1 MSTAVKVLC
10 PLRSLWLNDCAMLTE
25 HDIKAMCLAGESAL
39 LDYKSEQYKLDAE
52 GNKSKFVKDI
62 LAFANTYRPNGESGY
77 ILIGIRETERHRGEV
92 VGIDNILDG
101 NIYQQLIDGKA
112 NKSIPLNVA
121 TVDVEGRRTMKN
133 ITDFTE
139 TEMPLNT

>member
-1 MSTAVKVLC
+1 MSTVVKVLC

-52 GNKSKFVKDI
+52 GNKSKFLKDM
-62 LAFANTYRPNGESGY
+62 LTFANTYRPNGESGY

-92 VGIDNILDG
+92 VGIDNMLDG
-101 NIYQQLIDGKA
+101 Q
-112 NKSIPLNVA
+112 
-121 TVDVEGRRTMKN
+121 
-133 ITDFTE
+133 
-139 TEMPLNT
+139 LNTLEPDGGGAYKIP